1 MPKKRKRILI
11 ANRGEIALRVMRT
24 AHAMEFDTVGVFT
37 PDDEGMPHTEP
48 SERHS
53 AVPID
58 DYLSIRSILKAAQ
71 DTGAQMIHPGYGFL
85 SENPKFAA
93 ACEKAGVRFIGPP
106 SQAMRAVGDKAKARA
121 TAQKLGI
128 PVAEGL
134 GPFRDAKEI
143 EKAAKTLGAPVML
156 KAVAGGGGKGM
167 KRLMTLD
174 DLREVIATSQRET
187 KSAFGDDAL
196 IVERYVFPARH
207 VEVQVMGD
215 GKRCI
220 ALGEREC
227 SLQRRHQKI
236 IEESPSPGVDEELR
250 QQLFKAAVALCEAV
264 GYRSAGTV
272 EFLVDADGGYYFL
285 EVNARLQV
293 EHPVTEMRTGLDLV
307 RMQIEVAQGGSVPKQ
322 EQVSFNGHAIEAR
335 LNAEDPWRGFLP
347 SAGRVLACRFPSG
360 DGMRVDSGVGS
371 RVSSRYD
378 SLIGKLIAH
387 GATREEAREKLKRM
401 LRQTVVLGVLTNQPF
416 LIQLLESDFFQSGET
431 FTHTIDGLDLGDR
444 PLPEPLL
451 TAAADALRGFE
462 PPGPAVWRLAR
473 SGAMRTVTV
482 IGPDGR
488 IEAPLGR
495 DAEAS
500 AHRRGRRGYQGDA
513 DGVAVARDRERVW
526 ASFEGA
532 LGAFHLP
539 DAAGVEE
546 ASEARAPMTG
556 RVVSLPVR
564 VGDKVREGET
574 LAVLEA
580 MKMEYRLEAQA
591 PGVVKEIGAREGDLV
606 DLGQV
611 LVRLDLGGTE

>member
-1 MPKKRKRILI
+1 MPRNRKRILI

-24 AHAMEFDTVGVFT
+24 AHAMGFDTVGVFT
-37 PDDEGMPHTEP
+37 PHDDGMPHSKP
-48 SERHS
+48 SERHT

-58 DYLSIRSILKAAQ
+58 DYLSIRSVIRAAQ
-71 DTGAQMIHPGYGFL
+71 ASKVAMLHPGYGFL

-93 ACEKAGVRFIGPP
+93 ACERAGIQFIGP
-106 SQAMRAVGDKAKARA
+106 SARAMRAVGDKAKARA
-121 TAQKLGI
+121 TAQKLGV

-134 GPFRDAKEI
+134 GPFHDAKEI

-174 DLREVIATSQRET
+174 GLREVIATSQRET

-196 IVERYVFPARH
+196 IVERYVYPARH

-236 IEESPSPGVDEELR
+236 IEESPSPGVDEALR
-250 QQLFKAAVALCEAV
+250 AKLFDAAVALCEAV
-264 GYRSAGTV
+264 GYASAGTV
-272 EFLVDADGGYYFL
+272 EFLVGADGRYYFL

-307 RMQIEVAQGGSVPKQ
+307 RMQIEVAQGMSVP
-322 EQVSFNGHAIEAR
+322 EQDEITFEGHAIEAR

-347 SAGRVLACRFPSG
+347 SAGRVLCCHFPAG
-360 DGMRVDSGVGS
+360 EGMRVDSGIGT
-371 RVSSRYD
+371 RVSPRYD
-378 SLIGKLIAH
+378 SLIAKLIAH
-387 GATREEAREKLKRM
+387 GPTREEAMERLSAM
-401 LRQTVVLGVLTNQPF
+401 LRETIVLGVMTNQPF
-416 LIQLLESDFFQSGET
+416 LLQVLQSDFFKRGET
-431 FTHTIDGLDLGDR
+431 FTHTIDELDLGSR
-444 PLPEPLL
+444 PLPPPLVS
-451 TAAADALRGFE
+451 AAAQALRGYV
-462 PPGPAVWRLAR
+462 PPGPLVWQRAGAV
-473 SGAMRTVTV
+473 TVTTTTLM
-482 IGPDGR
+482 GPDGR
-488 IEAPLGR
+488 VEAQLG
-495 DAEAS
+495 ATNPT
-500 AHRRGRRGYQGDA
+500 HR
-513 DGVAVARDRERVW
+513 VTLARDRERVW
-526 ASFEGA
+526 AAFEGA
-532 LGAFHLP
+532 VGVFHLP

-546 ASEARAPMTG
+546 ASEACAPMTG

-564 VGDKVREGET
+564 VGDEVQEGQT

-591 PGVVKEIGAREGDLV
+591 PGVVREVGAREGDLV

-611 LVRLDLGGTE
+611 LVRLDLVRG

>member
-24 AHAMEFDTVGVFT
+24 AHKMDFDTVGVFT
-37 PDDEGMPHTEP
+37 PDDEGMPHAEP
-48 SERHS
+48 SDHHT
-53 AVPID
+53 VMPID
-58 DYLSIRSILKAAQ
+58 DYLSIRSVIEAAQ
-71 DTGAQMIHPGYGFL
+71 QARAAMIHPGYGFL

-93 ACEKAGVRFIGPP
+93 ACERAEIRFIGP
-106 SQAMRAVGDKAKARA
+106 SARAMRAVGDKAKARA

-143 EKAAKTLGAPVML
+143 EKAAKSLGPPVML

-174 DLREVIATSQRET
+174 NLREVIATSQRET

-207 VEVQVMGD
+207 VEVQVIGD
-215 GKRCI
+215 GKRSI

-227 SLQRRHQKI
+227 SLQRRHQKV
-236 IEESPSPGVDEELR
+236 IEESPSPGVDESLR
-250 QQLFKAAVALCEAV
+250 TKLFEAAVALCEAV
-264 GYRSAGTV
+264 GYSNAGTV
-272 EFLVDADGGYYFL
+272 EFLVGPDGRFYFL

-307 RMQIEVAQGGSVPKQ
+307 QMQIEVAQGNSVPKQ
-322 EQVSFNGHAIEAR
+322 EQISFTGHAIEAR

-347 SAGRVLACRFPSG
+347 SAGRVLVCCFPSG
-360 DGMRVDSGVGS
+360 EGMRVDSGIGN

-378 SLIGKLIAH
+378 SLIAKLIAH
-387 GATREEAREKLKRM
+387 GRTRDEATERLKQM
-401 LRQTVVLGVLTNQPF
+401 LKQTVVLGVLTNQPF
-416 LIQLLESDFFQSGET
+416 LLQLLGSSFFKTGET
-431 FTHTIDGLDLGDR
+431 FTHTIDELDLGDR
-444 PLPEPLL
+444 PMPAPLL
-451 TAAADALRGFE
+451 QAATDALRGYT
-462 PPGPAVWRLAR
+462 PQGPAVWRRAR
-473 SGAMRTVTV
+473 RNSAATVTL

-488 IEAPLGR
+488 LNVPL
-495 DAEAS
+495 S
-500 AHRRGRRGYQGDA
+500 GDA
-513 DGVAVARDRERVW
+513 RPIGVTLARDRERVW
-526 ASFEGA
+526 ASYEGA
-532 LGAFHLP
+532 VGVFYLP
-539 DAAGVEE
+539 DAVGVVE

-564 VGDKVREGET
+564 VGDKVHEGDT
-574 LAVLEA
+574 LVVLEA
-580 MKMEYRLEAQA
+580 MKMEYRLEAEVA
-591 PGVVKEIGAREGDLV
+591 GVVKEVGAKEGDLV

-611 LVRLDLGGTE
+611 LVRLDTGSSL